1 MSRPRVVAVVGATA
15 TGKTELGE
23 SLADSLGGEIV
34 CADSRQVYRELEVG
48 TGKPTRAQRETRPHH
63 LFDALSLA
71 GPSSGW
77 CPPAAVASAGWY
89 ARVARVACQDI
100 LARGRTPVLVGGS
113 GLYLAALQ
121 RGLAPTPRVPS
132 AVRERVRAALAEH
145 GPAALHQQLARSD
158 PETAA
163 RLAPRDAQRV
173 ARALEVLEASGHP
186 LSWWHARP
194 GADALAADWRVLEL
208 VVPPA
213 RLARR
218 IAARTVALFEAGLV
232 DETRAL
238 IAAGLAAPLAR
249 LHAVGYDE
257 AAELL
262 AGRCSVEAARER
274 VSLRTRQLAKRQR
287 TWFRHQVEAVRIEVE
302 HETPAARLAAAR
314 RALGATAAHRA
325 PGSATRGP
333 AR

>member
-23 SLADSLGGEIV
+23 SLADAVDGEIV
-34 CADSRQVYRELEVG
+34 CADSRQVYRELEIG
-48 TGKPTRAQRETRPHH
+48 TGKPTRAERDARRHH

-71 GPSSGW
+71 AA
-77 CPPAAVASAGWY
+77 PAGAASAGWY
-89 ARVARVACQDI
+89 ARAARAACQDI

-132 AVRERVRAALAEH
+132 AVRERVRAALAAD
-145 GPAALHQQLARSD
+145 GPAALHAQLARSD

-173 ARALEVLEASGHP
+173 ARALEVLEATGHP
-186 LSWWHARP
+186 LSWWHGRP
-194 GADALAADWRVLEL
+194 GAGALPADWRVLEL

-213 RLARR
+213 RLAPR
-218 IAARTVALFEAGLV
+218 IAARTAALFEAGLV
-232 DETRAL
+232 EETRDL
-238 IAAGLAAPLAR
+238 IAAGLAEPLAR

-257 AAELL
+257 AIELL
-262 AGRCSVEAARER
+262 AGRCTADQARAR

-287 TWFRHQVEAVRIEVE
+287 TWFRHQIEAVRIEVE
-302 HETPAARLAAAR
+302 HEPPAARLAAAL
-314 RALGATAAHRA
+314 RALGATAAHPA
-325 PGSATRGP
+325 PGSAPRGP